1 MFAALGPQPKVTN
14 LHESIRKVAK
24 VTCSFAKA
32 QLRRMLRYCFAESLS
47 LSTHTHTVVELT
59 LTMLAGV

>member
-1 MFAALGPQPKVTN
+1 MFAALGPQPKVTI

-47 LSTHTHTVVELT
+47 LSTHTVVELT

>member
-47 LSTHTHTVVELT
+47 LSTHTVVELT